1 MVQSLFFGIGQQ
13 QFAAEIIPIGRT
25 YFAGNEKPQYLLRL
39 SNNERSFTSIVYDFR
54 DSKGIVVLDLVTDI
68 FRQMMDYIP
77 HSKAEKW
84 AEVYGKNFSNRFAGR
99 AMYLYQAN
107 LFNGFSQIMGSRRKA
122 VETIITAYK
131 NNGVTPLSYGLIQ

>member
-13 QFAAEIIPIGRT
+13 QFTSEIMPIGRT
-25 YFAGNEKPQYLLRL
+25 YFAGIELPQYLLRL
-39 SNNERSFTSIVYDFR
+39 SINERSFTSIVYDFR
-54 DSKGIVVLDLVTDI
+54 DSNGIVVLDLVTDI
-68 FRQMMDYIP
+68 FRQMMGYIP
-77 HSKAEKW
+77 HSKAEDW
-84 AEVYGKNFSNRFAGR
+84 AEVYGKNFPNRFAGR

-131 NNGVTPLSYGLIQ
+131 NNGITPLSYGLIQ